1 MQTRSGVGLLLD
13 LRERVCAFSV
23 VDQEESC
30 WGLSLLRRI
39 LREWSSLKDVL
50 LGVVLLVVVVTFNDW
65 CVSTPSQGSRGQFL
79 FVALSLLESCEGE
92 DERERETDHER
103 S

>member
-1 MQTRSGVGLLLD
+1 MLLIKRRAAGGL
-13 LRERVCAFSV
+13 
-23 VDQEESC
+23 
-30 WGLSLLRRI
+30 WLLRRI

-50 LGVVLLVVVVTFNDW
+50 LVVVLLVVVVVTFNDW
-65 CVSTPSQGSRGQFL
+65 CVSTPSQGSPDRFL

>member
-1 MQTRSGVGLLLD
+1 
-13 LRERVCAFSV
+13 VCFSV

-30 WGLSLLRRI
+30 WGLWLLRRI

-50 LGVVLLVVVVTFNDW
+50 FIVVLLVVVVVTFNDW
-65 CVSTPSQGSRGQFL
+65 CVSTPSQGSPDRFL
-79 FVALSLLESCEGE
+79 FVALSLFESCEGE